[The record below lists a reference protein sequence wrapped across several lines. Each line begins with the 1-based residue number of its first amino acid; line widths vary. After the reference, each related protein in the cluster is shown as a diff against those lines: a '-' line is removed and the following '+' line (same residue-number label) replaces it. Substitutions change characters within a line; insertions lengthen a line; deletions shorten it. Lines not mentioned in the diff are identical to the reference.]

1 MSSLPPEWVDQ
12 FEECTGLLV
21 EIGTISK
28 KYNNEE
34 RQISQLNAKRLAAF
48 LDKEQEEVD
57 REIYE
62 KVGEATNVHNK
73 AIQKIK
79 DCERILKTITQTEA

>member
-1 MSSLPPEWVDQ
+1 MSSRRPVIRNKFESFLLHKQHLRRKSHRFAKVSSNGEPIVRLLEKSNIIEMPTMSSLPPEWVDQ

-34 RQISQLNAKRLAAF
+34 R
-48 LDKEQEEVD
+48 
-57 REIYE
+57 
-62 KVGEATNVHNK
+62 
-73 AIQKIK
+73 
-79 DCERILKTITQTEA
+79 

>member
-1 MSSLPPEWVDQ
+1 MNSRRPVIRNKFESFLLHKQHLRRKSHRFAKVSSNGEPIVRLLEKSNIIEMPTMSSLPPEWVDQ

-34 RQISQLNAKRLAAF
+34 R
-48 LDKEQEEVD
+48 
-57 REIYE
+57 
-62 KVGEATNVHNK
+62 
-73 AIQKIK
+73 
-79 DCERILKTITQTEA
+79 